1 MRGSFLVIGLNST
14 HCAPMKTD
22 RTLTAIILMLLAI
35 ALFDA
40 MGLIIKHLS
49 PRFRASELSAY
60 RNIFGLIPSMIV
72 LYLSRDWHARGRIL
86 RVAQW
91 KLAALRGVILTFAQ
105 FFFYLSL
112 GLISFATAATI
123 TYANA
128 LFAVAFAIPLL
139 GERVGAMRWA
149 AVIAGFVGVV
159 WIVRPGAD
167 AFEPAALL
175 PLAAAACYALVGV
188 MARMIND
195 DVPTPLINLYSTGV
209 AMIGAIILALATG
222 GFTPMM
228 VSTDIWWIMA
238 MGAFGGCAVLLLIAA
253 FRMTEQ
259 SNLAP
264 FNYFGI
270 PLAFGL
276 GWLFFDE
283 QPWDELFPGAFLI
296 VGSGLLIIWR
306 EQLQRRAKRR

>member
-1 MRGSFLVIGLNST
+1 
-14 HCAPMKTD
+14 MKTD
-22 RTLTAIILMLLAI
+22 RTLTAVVLMLMAL

-40 MGLIIKHLS
+40 MGLIIKYLS
-49 PRFRASELSAY
+49 PRFQAAELSAY
-60 RNIFGLIPSMIV
+60 RNIFGLIPSMLV

-86 RVAQW
+86 HMRQW
-91 KLAALRGVILTFAQ
+91 RLASLRGLILTFAQ

-128 LFAVAFAIPLL
+128 LFAVAFAVPML
-139 GERVGAMRWA
+139 GERVGAMRWG
-149 AVIAGFVGVV
+149 AVIVGFAGVV

-167 AFEPAALL
+167 AFTPAALL

-188 MARMIND
+188 MARQIDD

-209 AMIGAIILALATG
+209 ARMGALVLAAATG
-222 GFTPMM
+222 GFTPI
-228 VSTDIWWIMA
+228 VQPGDIWWIVA
-238 MGAFGGCAVLLLIAA
+238 MGAFGGSAVLLLIAA

-270 PLAFGL
+270 PLAFLL

-283 QPWDELFPGAFLI
+283 QPWDELLPGALLI
-296 VGSGLLIIWR
+296 VGSGLMIIWR
-306 EQLQRRAKRR
+306 ERMLRQATRR